1 MLVNRNEPVMAEA
14 VTSRKNDFLNTV
26 LSEMETFNLD
36 EQNQI
41 IKTIYDSIKE
51 RRMCELKELKVKAE
65 MLDKAITE
73 LG

>member
-14 VTSRKNDFLNTV
+14 VNSRKNEFLNNV
-26 LSEMETFNLD
+26 LSEMETFNLE

-65 MLDKAITE
+65 MLDKAIIE

>member
-1 MLVNRNEPVMAEA
+1 MLEKRNEPVMAEA
-14 VTSRKNDFLNTV
+14 VTSRKNEFLNNA
-26 LSEMETFNLD
+26 LSEMETFNLE

-51 RRMCELKELKVKAE
+51 RRMYELKELKVRAE

>member
-1 MLVNRNEPVMAEA
+1 MSANRNEPVMAEA
-14 VTSRKNDFLNTV
+14 VTSRKNEFLNNV

-51 RRMCELKELKVKAE
+51 HRMCELKELTVKAE

>member
-1 MLVNRNEPVMAEA
+1 MLENRNEPVMAEA
-14 VTSRKNDFLNTV
+14 VTSRKNEFLNSV

>member
-14 VTSRKNDFLNTV
+14 VTSRKNEFLNNV

-65 MLDKAITE
+65 MLDKAIIE

>member
-1 MLVNRNEPVMAEA
+1 MLLNRKEPVMAEA
-14 VTSRKNDFLNTV
+14 VTSKKNEFLNNV
-26 LSEMETFNLD
+26 LSEMETFNLE

-51 RRMCELKELKVKAE
+51 KRMYELKELKVRAE